1 MSQKKA
7 QLLNPLNGNL
17 SVTGVIT
24 ASSFVGDGS
33 GLTGVANTD
42 FIVGTSITM
51 TTGNFT
57 GNVTIGG
64 TLTYEDVTNV
74 DSIGIITARSGIE
87 VLTGGINVTG
97 VSTLSG
103 NVDLTGDIIVSA
115 GGTIGAAVGVV
126 TYYGDGSQLS
136 GVVSGVEVLQ
146 AGSSVGTSITAINFA
161 AGATLTGGSGFST
174 VTIAAGIQTEA
185 ATPNNTIQFLDLS
198 AAQDHKLTVSGITT
212 ISVTGGTEGDS
223 HTVRIINSGIATV
236 GFSTYFLWPSGSPPS
251 IPTADGTKS
260 LVSFTVNRVGGA
272 GTELFAGASVNLS

>member
-17 SVTGVIT
+17 NVTGVVT
-24 ASSFVGDGS
+24 AASFVGDGS

-51 TTGNFT
+51 TSGTFT
-57 GNVTIGG
+57 GNVSIAG

-74 DSIGIITARSGIE
+74 DSIGIITARTGID
-87 VLTGGINVTG
+87 VLGGGIVVVG
-97 VSTLSG
+97 VSTFNDDIVGDNSTNISG
-103 NVDLTGDIIVSA
+103 INS
-115 GGTIGAAVGVV
+115 V
-126 TYYGDGSQLS
+126 TATSFYGDGSNLD

-185 ATPNNTIQFLDLS
+185 ATPNNTTQFLDLS
-198 AAQDHKLTVSGITT
+198 SAQDHKLTVSGITT
-212 ISVTGGTEGDS
+212 ISVTGGSEGDS
-223 HTVRIINSGIATV
+223 HTVRIINSGITTI

-251 IPTADGTKS
+251 LPTADGAKS
-260 LVSFTVNRVGGA
+260 LISFTVNRVGGA
-272 GTELFAGASVNLS
+272 GTELFAGASLNFS

>member
-1 MSQKKA
+1 MSQKKT

-17 SVTGVIT
+17 NVTGVVT
-24 ASSFVGDGS
+24 AASFVGDGS

-51 TTGNFT
+51 TSGTFT
-57 GNVTIGG
+57 GNVSIAG

-74 DSIGIITARSGIE
+74 DSIGIITARTGID
-87 VLTGGINVTG
+87 VLGGGIVVVG
-97 VSTLSG
+97 VSTFNDDIVGDNSTNISG
-103 NVDLTGDIIVSA
+103 INS
-115 GGTIGAAVGVV
+115 V
-126 TYYGDGSQLS
+126 TATSFYGDGSNLD

-174 VTIAAGIQTEA
+174 VTIAAGILTEA

-198 AAQDHKLTVSGITT
+198 SAQDHKLTVSGITT

-223 HTVRIINSGIATV
+223 HTVRIINSGITTI
-236 GFSTYFLWPSGSPPS
+236 GFTTYFLWPSGSPPS
-251 IPTADGTKS
+251 LPTADGAKS
-260 LVSFTVNRVGGA
+260 LISFTVNRVGGA
-272 GTELFAGASVNLS
+272 GTELFAGASVNFS

>member
-17 SVTGVIT
+17 NVTGVVT
-24 ASSFVGDGS
+24 AASFVGDGS

-51 TTGNFT
+51 TSGTFT
-57 GNVTIGG
+57 GNVSIAG

-74 DSIGIITARSGIE
+74 DSIGIITARTGID
-87 VLTGGINVTG
+87 VLAGGI
-97 VSTLSG
+97 S
-103 NVDLTGDIIVSA
+103 
-115 GGTIGAAVGVV
+115 AVGVITATSFV
-126 TYYGDGSQLS
+126 GDGSQLD

-174 VTIAAGIQTEA
+174 VTIAAGILTEA

-198 AAQDHKLTVSGITT
+198 SAQDHKLTVSGITT

-223 HTVRIINSGIATV
+223 HTVRIINSGITTI
-236 GFSTYFLWPSGSPPS
+236 GFTTYFLWPSGSPPS
-251 IPTADGTKS
+251 LPTADGAKS
-260 LVSFTVNRVGGA
+260 LISFTVNRVGGA
-272 GTELFAGASVNLS
+272 GTELFAGASVNFS